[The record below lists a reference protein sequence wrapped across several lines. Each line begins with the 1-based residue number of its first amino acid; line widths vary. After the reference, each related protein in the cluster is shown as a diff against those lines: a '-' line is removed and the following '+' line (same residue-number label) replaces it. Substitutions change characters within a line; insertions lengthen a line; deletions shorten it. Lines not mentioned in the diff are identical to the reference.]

1 MTSSSML
8 PPQKAAVSLL
18 DGWVP
23 SMYSQIGV
31 FASGQYVWMGWESS
45 HFSPDV

>member
-1 MTSSSML
+1 MTSSSMP

-23 SMYSQIGV
+23 SMCSQIGV
-31 FASGQYVWMGWESS
+31 FSLWAVCVDGMGELP
-45 HFSPDV
+45 FLP